1 MKKETAKYSK
11 KLKENQ
17 LKTSLFILEKIVSTK
32 CLADLWKLLI
42 NLNIAIHF
50 VKLVKLLAMGMVV
63 QQPCLMG
70 KVANFNYLLTK
81 TFQEAANRNRI
92 YKFLKASFMGQVRTE
107 VEV

>member
-1 MKKETAKYSK
+1 
-11 KLKENQ
+11 
-17 LKTSLFILEKIVSTK
+17 
-32 CLADLWKLLI
+32 
-42 NLNIAIHF
+42 
-50 VKLVKLLAMGMVV
+50 MGMVV